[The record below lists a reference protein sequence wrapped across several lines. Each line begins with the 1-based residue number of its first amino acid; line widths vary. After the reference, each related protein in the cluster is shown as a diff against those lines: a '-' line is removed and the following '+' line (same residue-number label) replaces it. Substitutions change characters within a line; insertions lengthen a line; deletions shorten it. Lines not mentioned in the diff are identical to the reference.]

1 MFKSKNNLTIQKPF
15 LKKTK
20 KSDFLVY
27 FSLIILACGTN
38 IALGFNSNAFS
49 LSPTKKLTQQL
60 DLMQEK
66 AINQLQTQ
74 YLTSQQITTNLFE
87 KNLKAQDSQ
96 FEVSASL
103 ALKQTADIIK
113 KNYSCSLNQEEIAS
127 FLYINDPTF
136 KQYIKKANLNDNS
149 NNNNTDNV
157 LRRDNIAKACLK
169 LSKCIS
175 PQNLNTLSISTCT
188 QIVLDAYLPIQKAA
202 QDQQQI
208 QIANLGSNKYLN
220 GEN

>member
-60 DLMQEK
+60 DLIQEK

-103 ALKQTADIIK
+103 ALKQTADTIK
-113 KNYSCSLNQEEIAS
+113 KNHTCSLSQEEIAS

-136 KQYIKKANLNDNS
+136 KHYIKKANLNDKS
-149 NNNNTDNV
+149 SNNNTDNV

-188 QIVLDAYLPIQKAA
+188 QIVLDAYLPAQKAA
-202 QDQQQI
+202 QEQQKI